1 MNDQADGRF
10 IDMQK
15 NITAIAIDMDHG
27 TQPMRGDNDFS
38 RSHSNPMIGQTS
50 AIFPAGHKSFHDV
63 DRVASKLLGAQLDLG
78 IADHHAAGASRQPVF
93 RCRANQSGIIEIRN
107 GDDAVFHRL

>member
-1 MNDQADGRF
+1 
-10 IDMQK
+10 MQK

-50 AIFPAGHKSFHDV
+50 AIFPTGHKSFHNV

-78 IADHHAAGASRQPVF
+78 IANHHAARTSRQPVF
-93 RCRANQSGIIEIRN
+93 RYRTNQSDIIEIRN
-107 GDDAVFHRL
+107 ANDAVFTIDYRARTIN